1 MARPVADNVTTTSG
15 GRASTPAITQPFKE
29 SHPIVIDS
37 DGDEVSEANQD
48 FVEILRRILVA
59 LSEWAN
65 SISHK
70 DYRALDQE
78 KRPMAMSV
86 WAVLRKVG
94 VDFLLGMY
102 LAGIPTQVQEPFL
115 KEEWTLEDLLALPEV
130 EAADAQDQGLYG
142 DFPFG
147 NLKHR
152 NEIGCECSVSL
163 SSALQ
168 MPSASC
174 TLVSKS
180 TEPLSSISSANWN
193 SP

>member
-1 MARPVADNVTTTSG
+1 MT
-15 GRASTPAITQPFKE
+15 
-29 SHPIVIDS
+29 
-37 DGDEVSEANQD
+37 
-48 FVEILRRILVA
+48 
-59 LSEWAN
+59 
-65 SISHK
+65 
-70 DYRALDQE
+70 
-78 KRPMAMSV
+78 MSV

-102 LAGIPTQVQEPFL
+102 LAGIPTQVQELFL

-142 DFPFG
+142 DFPAG

-152 NEIGCECSVSL
+152 NEIGCECYVGL

-168 MPSASC
+168 MPSASY

-180 TEPLSSISSANWN
+180 TELLPGISPADWN
-193 SP
+193 PP

>member
-1 MARPVADNVTTTSG
+1 MACPVADDITTTSG
-15 GRASTPAITQPFKE
+15 GRASTPAITHPFRE

-37 DGDEVSEANQD
+37 DGDEVSHANQD
-48 FVEILRRILVA
+48 LVEILRRILV
-59 LSEWAN
+59 EWTN
-65 SISHK
+65 SISHE
-70 DYRALDQE
+70 DYRALDPE
-78 KRPMAMSV
+78 KRPMTMSV
-86 WAVLRKVG
+86 WTVLRKVG

-102 LAGIPTQVQEPFL
+102 LAGIPTQARELFL

-142 DFPFG
+142 DFPVG

-152 NEIGCECSVSL
+152 NEIGCECYVGL

-180 TEPLSSISSANWN
+180 TEPLQGISPAN
-193 SP
+193 

>member
-1 MARPVADNVTTTSG
+1 MTRPVADDVTTTSG
-15 GRASTPAITQPFKE
+15 GRSSNPVTTRPSKK

-37 DGDEVSEANQD
+37 DRDEVSEIYQD

-65 SISHK
+65 SISHE

-78 KRPMAMSV
+78 KRPMTMSV

-102 LAGIPTQVQEPFL
+102 LAGIPTQVQELFL
-115 KEEWTLEDLLALPEV
+115 KEEWTLQDLLALPEV

-142 DFPFG
+142 DFPVD

-152 NEIGCECSVSL
+152 NGIGCECYVGL
-163 SSALQ
+163 SSAFQ

-174 TLVSKS
+174 TLVPKS
-180 TEPLSSISSANWN
+180 TEPLPGISPANWN
-193 SP
+193 SL